1 VNWVNISAL
10 ATGFGTL
17 VLAVATFAAVRSAN
31 RAARAAERSLLALLT
46 IDLLYGDYEG
56 GQRMVSRFLLRPGQE
71 DRWLLSVIH
80 HWNVDRPDPR

>member
-1 VNWVNISAL
+1 MNWVNISAL

-17 VLAVATFAAVRSAN
+17 VLAVATFAAVRS
-31 RAARAAERSLLALLT
+31 ARAAERSLLALLT